1 MSTSNHTY
9 GWLESLLLL
18 LFDRLDRQEA
28 LRALRDS
35 EERACVMRRLSGE
48 LVTAGMPAG
57 MLETDEGANLFVAVL
72 ALRVKFPREDALA
85 KVRLNIAMREGR
97 A

>member
-1 MSTSNHTY
+1 
-9 GWLESLLLL
+9 
-18 LFDRLDRQEA
+18 
-28 LRALRDS
+28 
-35 EERACVMRRLSGE
+35 MRRLSGE